1 MVENTSSENTTEEKD
16 LLEHSTKKQKGGFAS
31 FTPQRQLRSYK
42 DSIIRPDCHWDN
54 HANPNQIPDS
64 SEVESDVEDDFDDHI
79 PVILLSKEEK
89 IRIQAP

>member
-16 LLEHSTKKQKGGFAS
+16 LLEHSTKKQKGGSTS

-42 DSIIRPDCHWDN
+42 DSIIRPECHWDN
-54 HANPNQIPDS
+54 HVNPNQIPDS